1 MAAEL
6 EAEPRT
12 VLVHFKQH
20 ARPVSFLVAEP
31 NKYAK
36 THALVK
42 AAITTTFR
50 SLLQDQTHSDFSLQ
64 VKDDDWG
71 GVFVDLLES
80 PNRNILEGTQVRLLH
95 AMCVQLRIK
104 LLIITF

>member
-1 MAAEL
+1 MVKIKSKPKSAMAAEL

-50 SLLQDQTHSDFSLQ
+50 SSATGPDTL
-64 VKDDDWG
+64 
-71 GVFVDLLES
+71 
-80 PNRNILEGTQVRLLH
+80 RLLSSS
-95 AMCVQLRIK
+95 QG
-104 LLIITF
+104 